1 MANETFENIW
11 DAIEPNPAAAA
22 QMKLRAT
29 LMTMLRERIRTQAWT
44 QKEAAE
50 RLGVTQPRI
59 SDLMRGK
66 IGLFSL
72 DTLVLLLTAAGV
84 EVEVHAKNAA

>member
-11 DAIEPNPAAAA
+11 DAIEPDPATAA
-22 QMKLRAT
+22 QMKLRSA
-29 LMTMLRERIRTQAWT
+29 LMTMLRERIRVQGWT

-72 DTLVLLLTAAGV
+72 DALVMLLTAAGV
-84 EVEVHAKNAA
+84 KLEIHARDAA

>member
-22 QMKLRAT
+22 QMKLRSA
-29 LMTMLRERIRTQAWT
+29 LMTMLRERIRAQGWT
-44 QKEAAE
+44 QIEAAE

-72 DTLVLLLTAAGV
+72 DTLVLLLAAAGV
-84 EVEVHAKNAA
+84 QLEIHAKDAA